1 MPGLLVST
9 LNLVGLPTG
18 TPDAVVAAMAGITR
32 RVMADEAFR
41 TELVGIGVEPVVAD
55 AAESARVFRAEIE
68 RWLPVIRASGAAAG

>member
-9 LNLVGLPTG
+9 MNLVGLPAG
-18 TPDAVVAAMAGITR
+18 TPNTVVATMADVTR

-41 TELVGIGVEPVVAD
+41 TELIGIGVEPVVAD
-55 AAESARVFRAEIE
+55 AEESARIFRVEIE